1 MKILIYTTHRTGS
14 TSLANFLVYH
24 YSDYE
29 YIRNIDINEIKEID
43 NKVIKF
49 TPNEIPYESIYG
61 LFDKR
66 IILIRENKKE
76 QAESRLYADL
86 VEKKFSD
93 YTIPK
98 EFLENHIKE
107 IENLQ
112 LKIEE
117 ENSYLKSCKDCLI
130 ITYEELFFSYEGIK
144 KLEEY
149 LDIEFHFMLDNRK
162 RYRNGTKTLI

>member
-24 YSDYE
+24 YPDSD
-29 YIRNIDINEIKEID
+29 YIRNIDINEIKNID
-43 NKVIKF
+43 NRIIKF
-49 TPNEIPYESIYG
+49 TPDEVSYELIYK

-76 QAESRLYADL
+76 QSESRLYADL

-98 EFLENHIKE
+98 EFLELHSQELKD
-107 IENLQ
+107 LQ
-112 LKIEE
+112 IKIEE
-117 ENSYLKSCKDCLI
+117 ENNYLKNCKDCLL
-130 ITYEELFFSYEGIK
+130 ITYEELFFSYEGVK

-149 LDIEFHFMLDNRK
+149 LEIDFKFMLDNRK

>member
-24 YSDYE
+24 YPDSD
-29 YIRNIDINEIKEID
+29 YIRNIDINEIKNID
-43 NKVIKF
+43 NRIIKF
-49 TPNEIPYESIYG
+49 TPNEMPYESIYK

-98 EFLENHIKE
+98 EFLQKYSKE
-107 IENLQ
+107 IEDLQ
-112 LKIEE
+112 IKIEE
-117 ENSYLKSCKDCLI
+117 ENLYLKSCKDCLQ
-130 ITYEELFFSYEGIK
+130 ITYEELFFSYEGVR

-149 LDIEFHFMLDNRK
+149 LGIEFKFMLDNRK